1 MSTASRIAAVADV
14 LKDIVRRSP
23 LAGSARSLYR
33 RLRPLSAAELSAHYD
48 MQTAEV
54 MARVLS
60 PDSNCLDVGAHTGAI
75 LRVILQHAGRGHHV
89 AFEPLPHLAAQLRR
103 HFSEVEVS
111 DVALSETAGTT
122 TFEYVVTN
130 PSYSGLRRRRYDRP
144 DELIRTITVSTARLD
159 DVIPPDRP
167 IRFVKIDVEGGELQV
182 LRGGVATLTRWRPFV
197 VFEHG
202 KGGADYYG
210 TTPAAVHDVLV
221 TQCGL
226 RVSLM
231 EGWLA
236 GARPFTR
243 AGFIE
248 HFERG
253 RDCYF
258 LAHP

>member
-1 MSTASRIAAVADV
+1 MTTAARIVAVADV

-23 LAGSARSLYR
+23 LAGPARSLYR

-75 LRVILQHAGRGHHV
+75 LRVNPAACGARTSRRVRAVAPSCGPTASRLLRGRS
-89 AFEPLPHLAAQLRR
+89 LRCGPVR
-103 HFSEVEVS
+103 
-111 DVALSETAGTT
+111 DCGTT

-182 LRGGVATLTRWRPFV
+182 LRGGVATLAVEALRGLRAR
-197 VFEHG
+197 
-202 KGGADYYG
+202 KGRGGLLRDD
-210 TTPAAVHDVLV
+210 PAAVHDVLV

-231 EGWLA
+231 ERWLA